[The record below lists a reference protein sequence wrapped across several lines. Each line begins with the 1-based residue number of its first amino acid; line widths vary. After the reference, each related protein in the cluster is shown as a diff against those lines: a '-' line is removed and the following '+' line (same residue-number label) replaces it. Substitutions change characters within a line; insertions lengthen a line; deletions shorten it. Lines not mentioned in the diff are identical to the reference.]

1 MSNAERGT
9 EVMKASRDREMQKET
24 IVYPDSCYTALSL
37 MMMMMVVMVIA
48 MMMMTEMMM
57 VKYPFILV
65 YFNLLV

>member
-1 MSNAERGT
+1 
-9 EVMKASRDREMQKET
+9 MKASRDREMQKET
-24 IVYPDSCYTALSL
+24 IVYRDSCYTALSL
-37 MMMMMVVMVIA
+37 MMMMVVMVIA